1 MIQIKAFIDWITKK
15 LFPIFIAIFGL
26 IYLWWFLLTPG
37 SRYTFFANR
46 QYHDGLIWLSLYG
59 ASSIFSI
66 RLKKSSDW
74 SVLLRLTATLCFVI
88 LSGYTALNIP
98 RIDDAVF
105 NKSTLYFVAHF
116 VDGDCRCI
124 FHPVYEFTKWDWF
137 FKYDTAEIYVS
148 DLFGGGS
155 IVARPWFGNRVYL
168 RYDKKTQQM
177 NVVDVTA
184 TGDEYLVYTYSVPP
198 RYWIPATTR
207 YLTLEDDAKSEGKRY
222 YMSSECKVDSGHTNC
237 ESWTYMLYQCA
248 TENTACIQFPFQYE
262 QEKQFDGFY
271 VEGGNAVND
280 LKVYVSDFLIY
291 TYGAH
296 PRCHVAECEILK
308 STK

>member
-1 MIQIKAFIDWITKK
+1 V
-15 LFPIFIAIFGL
+15 IFGL

-37 SRYTFFANR
+37 SRYTFYANSR
-46 QYHDGLIWLSLYG
+46 HYGYGLILLGLFG
-59 ASSIFSI
+59 ASSIFFI
-66 RLKKSSDW
+66 RLKKSHGW
-74 SVLLRLTATLCFVI
+74 SVLLRLTAILFFVI
-88 LSGYTALNIP
+88 LSGYTALNMP

-124 FHPVYEFTKWDWF
+124 FRPVYEFTKWDWF

-155 IVARPWFGNRVYL
+155 IVARPWFGARVYL
-168 RYDKKTQQM
+168 RYDKKLQQM
-177 NVVDVTA
+177 NVIDVTA
-184 TGDEYLVYTYSVPP
+184 KGDEYLVYTYSVPP
-198 RYWIPATTR
+198 RYWIPETIDGHFDENLNFIPEDAAR
-207 YLTLEDDAKSEGKRY
+207 LEEKRY

-248 TENTACIQFPFQYE
+248 ADNTSCIPFPFQYE
-262 QEKQFDGFY
+262 QERQFGGFY
-271 VEGGNAVND
+271 VEGGNAVSD
-280 LKVYVSDFLIY
+280 LNVYVSDLLIY

-296 PRCHVAECEILK
+296 PRCHVAECKILK
-308 STK
+308 PAK